1 MYEPLIG
8 VQYIK
13 LKLVK
18 RPMQHKRNYVLLA
31 NVCISAEL

>member
-1 MYEPLIG
+1 MYEPHID

-18 RPMQHKRNYVLLA
+18 RLMQHGKNCVLLA